1 MSHDINKILGISAV
15 AGLGLVVA
23 YAVYTIASDSG
34 NGGISVGSAKEVDK
48 AIVRNYYGTNGYL
61 PSLPR
66 GIRNNNAGNL
76 IITNDKWAGM
86 IDRSIATDKQFVM
99 FTTFEHGIRAM
110 LKDLINDIKNGKN
123 TVQKIITAY
132 APPTENNTIAYINAV
147 SKSLSISPNTI
158 IKPDFD
164 TLKSISKAIVLVE
177 NGLKYPLSDKQFE
190 IAYNLI

>member
-132 APPTENNTIAYINAV
+132 APPTENNTTAYINAV